1 MRNRRVRTLLQA
13 ALVLIILFFWGKAL
27 ARSWDELAAYPW
39 RLDWPW
45 LLGSMALL
53 LAQMLLLAT
62 IWQRA
67 LVLMGTP
74 APWRLAASLWLKT
87 QIARYLPGG
96 VWDVAGRLALGYEE
110 GLSVRGMSASVGL
123 EMGLQVLSASLFLL
137 LVPFL
142 RAGTAVSGYL
152 PLVMALAAAAL
163 IVLLPPVF
171 SRLVNFGLRTLRRPP
186 LAMQL
191 TYGNLLLLFA
201 ARVVGHLML
210 GAGFVMFARGVT
222 ANITWLE
229 APAMAASYVG
239 AWLVGYLALVVP
251 MGIGVREGVL
261 ALLLQ
266 GLFPFAV
273 LSALALGYRTWLLFR
288 DLISAVIGFAIA
300 PRRGPVQVAASP
312 QGSAEPRPANR

>member
-13 ALVLIILFFWGKAL
+13 ALVLIILFFWGQAL

-39 RLDWPW
+39 RLDWRW
-45 LLGSMALL
+45 LLASMTLL
-53 LAQMLLLAT
+53 LVQMVLLAT

-74 APWRLAASLWLKT
+74 APWRLAVSLWLKT

-123 EMGLQVLSASLFLL
+123 EMALQVLSASLFLL

-142 RAGTAVSGYL
+142 RAGTALSGYL
-152 PLVMALAAAAL
+152 PLVMALAVGAL

-171 SRLVNFGLRTLRRPP
+171 SRLVNFGLRVLRRPP
-186 LAMQL
+186 LAIQL
-191 TYGNLLLLFA
+191 RYGELLLLFV
-201 ARVVGHLML
+201 ARVVGHWML
-210 GAGFVMFARGVT
+210 GVGFVMFARGVT
-222 ANITWLE
+222 ANVTWLE

-266 GLFPFAV
+266 GMFPVAV

-288 DLISAVIGFAIA
+288 DLLSAVIGLVVA
-300 PRRGPVQVAASP
+300 PRNHPAPAATPPQSP
-312 QGSAEPRPANR
+312 AEPQPVNR